1 MKIFAA
7 PLQGYTEAPFRH
19 FHAGVYGT
27 CGGAADAYY
36 IPFLRVEHGE
46 PRSRD
51 LRDALSP
58 LNDNHTVV
66 PQIIARDAAEFSMLT
81 DLLVS
86 GGHTTID
93 LNMGCPFTPQV
104 RKGRGAGL
112 IPRREQLLNIADL
125 MHGKAER
132 GTKFTIKMRLGIDR
146 PDEWIENIDVI
157 NSMPLTHVTVHPRVA
172 RQQYG
177 GTLHLDEFTALLDR
191 LRHPVVFNGELHNP
205 ADIESVSLRFPTLVA
220 VMTGRGLLARPS
232 LIAEWRKGRE
242 WDRDKRIRHLL
253 ALHDGVR
260 QHYETT
266 LCGETQILSKLK
278 PFWDYLEE
286 EIGHKTTK
294 AIRKAT
300 TLPHYNQAITS
311 IH

>member
-19 FHAGVYGT
+19 FHTGVYGT
-27 CGGAADAYY
+27 CGGAADVYY
-36 IPFLRVEHGE
+36 TPFVRVEHGE

-51 LRDALSP
+51 LRDTRSP
-58 LNDNHTVV
+58 LNANHTVV

-81 DLLVS
+81 DLLIAD
-86 GGHTTID
+86 GHPTID
-93 LNMGCPFTPQV
+93 LNMGCSFPPQV

-112 IPRREQLLNIADL
+112 IPRHDELLTIAYM
-125 MHGKAER
+125 MHDKAER
-132 GTKFTIKMRLGIDR
+132 GTQFTIKMRLGIDS
-146 PDEWIENIDVI
+146 PDEWMDSIDVI

-177 GTLHLDEFTALLDR
+177 GSLYLNEFSSLLDR
-191 LRHPVVFNGELHNP
+191 LRHPVVFNGDLRTP
-205 ADIESVSLRFPTLVA
+205 ADIEAVSQRFPTIKA

-232 LIAEWRKGRE
+232 LIAEWREGRT

-253 ALHDGVR
+253 ALHDGIR
-260 QHYETT
+260 QHYEST

-286 EIGHKTTK
+286 EIGHKTAK
-294 AIRKAT
+294 AIRKAP
-300 TLPHYNQAITS
+300 TLPRYTEVIAFIL
-311 IH
+311 

>member
-1 MKIFAA
+1 MKIFSA

-19 FHAGVYGT
+19 FHAEVYGT

-36 IPFLRVEHGE
+36 TPFLRVEHGE

-51 LRDALSP
+51 LRDAQSQ
-58 LNDNHTVV
+58 LNANHTIV

-93 LNMGCPFTPQV
+93 LNMGCPFPPQV

-112 IPRREQLLNIADL
+112 IPRCDALHPIAQL
-125 MHGKAER
+125 MHDRAAR
-132 GTKFTIKMRLGIDR
+132 GTHFSIKMRLGVDS
-146 PDEWIENIDVI
+146 PDEWLGSIDVI
-157 NSMPLTHVTVHPRVA
+157 NSMPLTHVTVHPRIA
-172 RQQYG
+172 RQQYS
-177 GTLHLDEFTALLDR
+177 GTLHLEEFSSLLDR
-191 LRHPVVFNGELHNP
+191 LKHPVVFNGDLHTP
-205 ADIESVSLRFPTLVA
+205 ADIDAIITRFPNIMA
-220 VMTGRGLLARPS
+220 VMVGRGLLARPS
-232 LIAEWRKGRE
+232 LIAEWREGRD
-242 WDRDKRIRHLL
+242 WDKDKRIRHLL
-253 ALHDGVR
+253 ALQDGIR

-286 EIGHKTTK
+286 EIGHKTAK

-300 TLPHYNQAITS
+300 TLPRYNQAITS
-311 IH
+311 IY